1 MAGRGV
7 CLADVMGPSILS
19 CDHLRSEVD
28 GAEAMGSRS
37 RRRANKPEGNRSP
50 ARFVGRRHMLGQQA

>member
-1 MAGRGV
+1 
-7 CLADVMGPSILS
+7 MGPSILS